1 MRFAINLFI
10 VNYLAKDQRN
20 CNEELHFVRLT
31 VILVKTVKK
40 ANKSHSDG
48 SGWYL
53 CGIFAVSLL
62 VSLHVNYSEL
72 VYTNATALKK
82 PQPKSDSPVEIK
94 WETKMGMSKFT
105 GLAT

>member
-40 ANKSHSDG
+40 ANKLPSDG

-53 CGIFAVSLL
+53 CGIFA
-62 VSLHVNYSEL
+62 
-72 VYTNATALKK
+72 KK
-82 PQPKSDSPVEIK
+82 PINRTVTDQAGTFAHRDRTRQSSRSMVPGCI
-94 WETKMGMSKFT
+94 G
-105 GLAT
+105 